1 MKPHL
6 EVLGRAQRRVLAKLG
21 PLADARRFYL
31 AGGTGLAL
39 QLGHRRSVDFDW
51 FTEGRLIDPLG
62 LARDIQE
69 DDVALR
75 VDQTERGTLHG
86 RVSGVR
92 VSFIEYRYQLLEE
105 PLRLPGAPVA
115 LASLEDIACMK
126 LSAVTQR
133 GARKDFVDLHAIGQR
148 LRLSEM
154 LRLYQKKFSLR
165 DVGPVLVAL
174 TYFDDADRERA
185 PPMLQRVEWTAV
197 KATLRRWVEAFVS

>member
-1 MKPHL
+1 
-6 EVLGRAQRRVLAKLG
+6 VQRRVLAKLG
-21 PLADARRFYL
+21 PLTEARRYYL

-51 FTEGRLIDPLG
+51 FTETALNDPLR
-62 LARDIQE
+62 LAREIQ
-69 DDVALR
+69 DDGVPLR

-92 VSFIEYRYQLLEE
+92 VSFIEYRYPLLTE
-105 PLRLPGAPVA
+105 PLRLPGVPVP
-115 LASLEDIACMK
+115 LASIEDIACMK

-148 LRLSEM
+148 LRLPEM
-154 LRLYQKKFSLR
+154 LRLYQKKFGLR
-165 DVGPVLVAL
+165 DVGPVLMAL

-185 PPMLQRVEWTAV
+185 PQMLHRTEWTDV
-197 KATLRRWVEAFVS
+197 KATLRRWVKAHVG